1 MKPEPQ
7 IIYDSRWI
15 GPHGIGRFA
24 SELRDRLP
32 QLSHPTLGG
41 NCTSPFDCL
50 KLSVRCSDRKT
61 GFFSPGFN
69 PPLTLP
75 FWPTAPFI
83 FTLHDLIHVN
93 YPAES
98 SLAKRFYYQRVVRP
112 AAKKAFKVLTVSEY
126 SKNEIVSWAGIPSDQ
141 VEVVYNGVGSAF
153 TQAGAKRQTSHKYLL
168 YVGNQKPHKNVG
180 GLLHALAIL
189 RGDFDIRLAITG
201 EATAETTSQIEA
213 LGLQDQVEFL
223 GKLSD
228 EQLATAYRGA
238 EATVLA
244 SAYEGFGLPV
254 VESMACGTAVVCS
267 NVTSLPE
274 IAGDAAQ
281 LVNIDAA
288 SIAAGIAS
296 LLNDQTLQTTLIARG
311 LRRAANFTWE
321 ATATRVATVLDQLKQ
336 QLAADFPTLALRTN
350 QPSEATAK

>member
-1 MKPEPQ
+1 MKSEPQ
-7 IIYDSRWI
+7 IIFDSRWI

-41 NCTSPFDCL
+41 NCTSPLDCL
-50 KLSVRCSDRKT
+50 RLGVRFSDSQT
-61 GFFSPGFN
+61 AFFSPGFN
-69 PPLTLP
+69 PPLTLR
-75 FWPTAPFI
+75 FWPAAPFI

-93 YPAES
+93 YPAEA
-98 SLAKRFYYQRVVRP
+98 SLAKRLYYQCVVRP
-112 AAKKAFKVLTVSEY
+112 AAKRAFKVLTVSEY
-126 SKNEIVSWAGIPSDQ
+126 SKREIISWTGIPSEQ

-153 TQAGAKRQTSHKYLL
+153 TPVGAKRQTSHKYLL

-180 GLLHALAIL
+180 GLLRAFALL
-189 RGDFDIRLAITG
+189 RSEFDLRLAISG
-201 EATAETTSQIEA
+201 EATAETASQVDA
-213 LGLQDQVEFL
+213 LGMQDHVEFL

-228 EQLATAYRGA
+228 EQLAAAYRGA

-254 VESMACGTAVVCS
+254 VESMACGTPVVCS

-296 LLNDQTLQTTLIARG
+296 LLHDQSLQATLIARG

-321 ATATRVATVLDQLKQ
+321 ATATRVATVLDQLKLH
-336 QLAADFPTLALRTN
+336 LAADSPTRAQRTN
-350 QPSEATAK
+350 QPTEATVK